1 VTPVARV
8 ALGVFLVAAA
18 GPVGF
23 LMYRVVFSGRLPPP
37 PQHSAT
43 LKPDATATPAA
54 ASGPATTAG
63 GGAARGSSPERLPA
77 MTFEDAA
84 GAPHPLSEWSGHPL
98 IVNFWAT
105 WCEPCRREIPLLKS
119 LRGRSFP
126 PGLQVVG
133 IAVDMRDAVVKYVS
147 DMHIDYPVLLGEQNG
162 LQAVQAL
169 GMDTVFPF
177 SVFVDSQGRIVTTKV
192 GELHPDEADLI
203 LGRLAELEAGRATL
217 PAARQQISDGL
228 RSLAIERAK
237 HAG

>member
-8 ALGVFLVAAA
+8 ALGVFLVVAA
-18 GPVGF
+18 GPAGF
-23 LMYRVVFSGRLPPP
+23 LMYRMVFGGRLPPSVH
-37 PQHSAT
+37 QT
-43 LKPDATATPAA
+43 LKPVGSSTATPGA
-54 ASGPATTAG
+54 ASGPAAAAP
-63 GGAARGSSPERLPA
+63 GGAAHGSGPERLPA

-133 IAVDMRDAVVKYVS
+133 IAVDMREAVVKYVS

-162 LQAVQAL
+162 LQAVEAL

-177 SVFVDSQGRIVTTKV
+177 SVFVDSQGQIVTVKV

-203 LGRLAELEAGRATL
+203 LGRIAELEAGRATL
-217 PAARQQISDGL
+217 PLARQQISDGL

-237 HAG
+237 RAG

>member
-18 GPVGF
+18 GPAGF
-23 LMYRVVFSGRLPPP
+23 LMYRMVFSGRLPPL
-37 PQHSAT
+37 QQQSAT
-43 LKPDATATPAA
+43 LKPSGTSTATPGA
-54 ASGPATTAG
+54 ASGPATPGG
-63 GGAARGSSPERLPA
+63 GGARSSPERLPA

-119 LRGRSFP
+119 LRGRSVP

-133 IAVDMRDAVVKYVS
+133 IAVDMRQAVVKYVS

-177 SVFVDSQGRIVTTKV
+177 SIFVDSQGRIVTVKV

-217 PAARQQISDGL
+217 PLARQQISDGL

-237 HAG
+237 RAG

>member
-18 GPVGF
+18 GPAGF
-23 LMYRVVFSGRLPPP
+23 LMYRMVFSGRMPPSL
-37 PQHSAT
+37 QQQ
-43 LKPDATATPAA
+43 TATFKPA
-54 ASGPATTAG
+54 GTPATTPGA
-63 GGAARGSSPERLPA
+63 GAAHGPSPERLPA

-119 LRGRSFP
+119 LRGRSVP

-133 IAVDMRDAVVKYVS
+133 IAVDMRAAVAKYVS

-169 GMDTVFPF
+169 GMDPAFPF
-177 SVFVDSQGRIVTTKV
+177 SVFVDSQGDILTVKV

-203 LGRLAELEAGRATL
+203 LGRLAELEAGRAAL
-217 PAARQQISDGL
+217 PLARQQITDGL
-228 RSLAIERAK
+228 KMLAIERAK
-237 HAG
+237 RAGQASG